1 METATV
7 YTTDPTTGFY
17 SVQQTLADIRKD
29 VGDAK
34 VEACKTECAIQAA
47 IQVANN
53 ANEIN
58 FRSLDGKICETEKSA
73 IVFAKDSIIEALRI
87 ESRVSNRITD
97 LERNVDTQF
106 CDVKSSIE
114 KVNTHLTH
122 QLDKGFAASILETER
137 KFAHMREE
145 DLEEK
150 LEACRRDSAAALQ
163 NANLGAQFSI
173 MNSTIAS
180 LVQQTQ
186 HLSNK
191 VVQFGVGNVAVPTA
205 TNNQA

>member
-1 METATV
+1 MDTSTV
-7 YTTDPTTGFY
+7 YTDPSGFY
-17 SVQQTLADIRKD
+17 VLQTTLADIRKD

-34 VEACKTECAIQAA
+34 VEACKAECNIQAA
-47 IQVANN
+47 IQVQTN

-58 FRSLDGKICETEKSA
+58 FRSLDNKICETEKSA

-106 CDVKSSIE
+106 CEVKSNIE

-122 QLDKGFAASILETER
+122 GMDKGFAASMLETER
-137 KFAHMREE
+137 KFAYLREE

-150 LEACRRDSAAALQ
+150 LEACRREGAAALQ
-163 NANLGAQFSI
+163 NANFGSQFAVI
-173 MNSTIAS
+173 NSAIQNLTNQNQ
-180 LVQQTQ
+180 L
-186 HLSNK
+186 LSNK
-191 VVQFGVGNVAVPTA
+191 IVQFGVGNLATPIN